1 MTAELQQLEHSIEY
15 TFRNKGLLEQ
25 ALTHP
30 SYTGEHPEVGHY
42 QRLEFL
48 GDAVIGMTV
57 GEFLYRTSSR
67 MDEGQLSQSRAKIVS
82 EKPLFITAKAVDLG
96 RYVRMSTGERNSGG
110 AEKPSILSDV
120 FEAVMAAVYLDGGFD
135 EAKRVILALLQPRIK
150 SVLEGVGG
158 SDDKSRLQ
166 ELLQHR
172 SGEVKIEYNCLESS
186 GPAHD
191 RTFVSEVCVNWE
203 ALGKGEGKSKKL
215 SEQMA
220 ARSALE
226 KLTAKG
232 EC

>member
-1 MTAELQQLEHSIEY
+1 MKAELQQLEHSIQY
-15 TFRNKGLLEQ
+15 AFRNKGLLEQ

-57 GEFLYRTSSR
+57 GEFLYRASDQ
-67 MDEGQLSQSRAKIVS
+67 MDEGRLSQSRAKIVS

-96 RYVRMSTGERNSGG
+96 KYVRLSTGERNSGG

-120 FEAVMAAVYLDGGFD
+120 FEALMAAVYLDGGFD
-135 EAKRVILALLQPRIK
+135 EAKRVILALLRPRIGE
-150 SVLEGVGG
+150 VLESSGG

-166 ELLQHR
+166 ELLQQR
-172 SGEVKIEYNCLESS
+172 CSNVKIEYICLESS

-191 RTFVSEVCVNWE
+191 RTFVSAVRVD
-203 ALGKGEGKSKKL
+203 GKMIGRGEGKSKKL
-215 SEQMA
+215 SEQAA
-220 ARSALE
+220 ARRALE
-226 KLTAKG
+226 KLSEKDKK
-232 EC
+232 